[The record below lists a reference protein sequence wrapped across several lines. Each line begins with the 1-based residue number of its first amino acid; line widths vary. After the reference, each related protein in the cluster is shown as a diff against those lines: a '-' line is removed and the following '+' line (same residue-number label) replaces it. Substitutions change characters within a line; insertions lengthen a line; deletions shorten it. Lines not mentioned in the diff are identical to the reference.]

1 MARQRGSE
9 ALADGMMIAT
19 PITWDSTMAI
29 SERPDIV
36 DDSTRSKWDGQRM
49 TLEEFLALPEENPA
63 LEFDGEVVTQK
74 MAPTPDHTELQAIFR
89 EAFNDAAS
97 QRQLGRTFFE
107 LRFRVAKLVRVPD
120 VSYYRL
126 EHLRILPGGRYDRT
140 QGIPDI
146 AVEIVSPDQS
156 VTSLIRKCQEYLAYG
171 AQIALVV
178 DPDDE
183 AILAFRSG
191 QPVRVLQGNDRI
203 DVDDV
208 LPGVTL
214 TVREL
219 FDAIMPRWVDP
230 SRSQSDQATSIEA
243 GGGQAEE
250 DAAAPERSEG

>member
-1 MARQRGSE
+1 
-9 ALADGMMIAT
+9 
-19 PITWDSTMAI
+19 MAI
-29 SERPDIV
+29 SERPDII
-36 DDSTRSKWDGQRM
+36 DDSTQSPWVGQRM
-49 TLEEFLALPEENPA
+49 TLEEFLALPDEKPA

-89 EAFNDAAS
+89 EAFNAAAS
-97 QRQLGRTFFE
+97 EHQLGRTFFE

-120 VSYYRL
+120 VSYYRR

-156 VTSLIRKCQEYLAYG
+156 VTSLIRKCQDEYLAHG

-183 AILAFRSG
+183 AILAFRPG
-191 QPVRVLQGNDRI
+191 QPVRVLQGDDRI

-214 TVREL
+214 TVRDL
-219 FDAIMPRWVDP
+219 FDRIMPRWVSERKP
-230 SRSQSDQATSIEA
+230 QLGQAASEDA
-243 GGGQAEE
+243 VDGQAED
-250 DAAAPERSEG
+250 DAAAPERSGGG

>member
-1 MARQRGSE
+1 
-9 ALADGMMIAT
+9 
-19 PITWDSTMAI
+19 MAI
-29 SERPDIV
+29 SERPDII
-36 DDSTRSKWDGQRM
+36 DDSTPSKWDGQRM
-49 TLEEFLALPEENPA
+49 TLEEFLALPEEKPA

-89 EAFNDAAS
+89 EAFNDAA
-97 QRQLGRTFFE
+97 RENQLGRAFFE
-107 LRFRVAKLVRVPD
+107 LRFRVGRLVRVPD

-126 EHLRILPGGRYDRT
+126 NHLRILPGGHYDRT

-146 AVEIVSPDQS
+146 AVEIVSPEQS
-156 VTSLIRKCQEYLAYG
+156 VTSLIRKCQEYLANG

-191 QPVRVLQGNDRI
+191 QAVRVLQDGDRV

-208 LPGVTL
+208 LPGLTL

-219 FDAIMPRWVDP
+219 FDAIMPRWVDQ
-230 SRSQSDQATSIEA
+230 SRSQSDQATSPGSGDA
-243 GGGQAEE
+243 GQAD